1 MQSRR
6 EFFGAMAISLVPL
19 VQGKQPTSDGA
30 RPTMVMPM
38 HDDAYKPVQLPAK
51 VGAGPSMTD
60 EARDALEHRI
70 HCQCGCTLDVY
81 TCRTTDFT
89 CPVSPAM
96 HKDVMQLV
104 VGGYSADEIIRA
116 FQGAYGDKVLMAPPR
131 VGFNWAGYVTPF
143 AVLAVGAVIVAT
155 LIGRWRRVAESEPA
169 PVVAAGGTP
178 DEMRRLEDAIRR
190 DDQA

>member
-1 MQSRR
+1 V
-6 EFFGAMAISLVPL
+6 ALSLV
-19 VQGKQPTSDGA
+19 QTQQQPQQPSSDGA

-38 HDDAYKPVQLPAK
+38 HDDAYRPVQLPTK
-51 VGAGPSMTD
+51 PGASASMTA

-96 HKDVMQLV
+96 HRDVMQLV
-104 VGGYSADEIIRA
+104 AGGYSADEIIRA

-131 VGFNWAGYVTPF
+131 VGFNWAGYLTPF
-143 AVLAVGAVIVAT
+143 GALAVGAVVVGVF
-155 LIGRWRRVAESEPA
+155 IGRWRRVSESEPA
-169 PVVAAGGTP
+169 PVVAVDATP